1 MNTISADWIRRSISA
16 IARESLAELETFREI
31 GSTNSY
37 LLTAGK
43 PIPGH
48 MRVAIA
54 AQQTAGRGQ
63 RDKPWYSPPGAGLWM
78 SVAYSFT
85 VRPAN
90 LSALTLAVGTA
101 VANELADL
109 GVSGVLLKW
118 PNDLLVDDRK
128 LGGILLESCANGMT
142 AILGIGINMALP
154 NKADEHI
161 RAAKKPIDLGSVLA
175 AVPSVDALA
184 ARVIERLCTT
194 LQKFDR
200 DGFESF
206 ATEWS
211 RRDALA
217 GREIVVNREGS
228 RETGIAHGI
237 AADGALLLRNG
248 AGLQRIVSGSVSIID
263 CEEAVA

>member
-1 MNTISADWIRRSISA
+1 MSP
-16 IARESLAELETFREI
+16 IAQESLAELETFREI

-37 LLTAGK
+37 LLAAGK
-43 PIPGH
+43 PLPGH

-54 AQQTAGRGQ
+54 EQQTAGRGR
-63 RDKPWYSPPGAGLWM
+63 RDKPWYSPAGAGLWM

-101 VANELADL
+101 VANELTDL
-109 GVSGVLLKW
+109 GVSSVLLKW
-118 PNDLLVDDRK
+118 PNDLLVDERK

-142 AILGIGINMALP
+142 AIVGIGINMALP

-161 RAAKKPIDLGSVLA
+161 NAARKPIDLSSVLA

-184 ARVIERLCTT
+184 ARVTERLCAT
-194 LQKFDR
+194 LQTFDR
-200 DGFESF
+200 DGFASF

-211 RRDALA
+211 RLDALE
-217 GREIVVNREGS
+217 GREIVVNREGI
-228 RETGIAHGI
+228 RETGISHGI
-237 AADGALLLRNG
+237 APDGALLLRN
-248 AGLQRIVSGSVSIID
+248 
-263 CEEAVA
+263 